1 MKRRGG
7 ILWLSTAFILAVLAA
22 LLTLRFLSDAVPSS
36 APGSD
41 DVVTAPVVVARND
54 VPMRTLL
61 TDDVVVIRQV
71 PPELMPVGAA
81 TMLEQ
86 VLGKIN
92 MSDLVM
98 GEVVLTRRLADPA
111 KKGVNILF
119 TMSEDK
125 IVIALPGD
133 DLMSRAGL
141 LRPGDKVDILYS
153 LEMEAASGNGLVTFE
168 ALQNQEITA
177 IVLPGSATEA
187 VGGLGGIG
195 GMVGSADVAES
206 MGGEG
211 GVNEVAGR
219 VILLAVDPQD
229 ALVLKYLK
237 DAGGIL
243 DFALRVPTNEQF
255 MRTEPVTEDY
265 LADRYRIEVSIEPLG
280 IELGS
285 VGE

>member
-1 MKRRGG
+1 
-7 ILWLSTAFILAVLAA
+7 LAVLAA
-22 LLTLRFLSDAVPSS
+22 LLTLRFLNDAVPSS
-36 APGSD
+36 VPGSGE
-41 DVVTAPVVVARND
+41 VVTEAVVVARND

-61 TDDVVVIRQV
+61 SDDAVVIRQV
-71 PPELMPVGAA
+71 PPELVPVGAA
-81 TMLEQ
+81 TMLDQ

-111 KKGVNILF
+111 KKGVDVLF

-133 DLMSRAGL
+133 DLMSRTGL

-153 LEMEAASGNGLVTFE
+153 LEMGETSGNGLVTFE
-168 ALQNQEITA
+168 AIQNQEITA

-195 GMVGSADVAES
+195 GMGGSADVEGG
-206 MGGEG
+206 MGGAS
-211 GVNEVAGR
+211 EVAGK

-229 ALVLKYLK
+229 ALVLKHLK

-265 LADRYRIEVSIEPLG
+265 LADRYRIEMSIEPLG

>member
-22 LLTLRFLSDAVPSS
+22 LLTLRFLNDAVPSG
-36 APGSD
+36 APGD
-41 DVVTAPVVVARND
+41 DVVTEPVVVARSD

-61 TDDVVVIRQV
+61 SDDVVVIRQV
-71 PPELMPVGAA
+71 PPELVPVGAA
-81 TMLEQ
+81 TMLDQ

-111 KKGVNILF
+111 KKGVDILF

-153 LEMEAASGNGLVTFE
+153 LEMGEASGNALVTFE

-177 IVLPGSATEA
+177 IVLPGLPTEA
-187 VGGLGGIG
+187 IGGLG
-195 GMVGSADVAES
+195 GMVGSTDVEGD
-206 MGGEG
+206 MGGG
-211 GVNEVAGR
+211 SEVAGK

-229 ALVLKYLK
+229 ALMLKYLK

-265 LADRYRIEVSIEPLG
+265 LADRYRIETSIEPLG

>member
-22 LLTLRFLSDAVPSS
+22 LLTMRFLNDAVPSS

-61 TDDVVVIRQV
+61 SDDVVVIRQV
-71 PPELMPVGAA
+71 PPELVPVGAA

-111 KKGVNILF
+111 KKGVDILF

-125 IVIALPGD
+125 IVIALPGN

-177 IVLPGSATEA
+177 IVLPGLAAEA
-187 VGGLGGIG
+187 VGGLGGMG
-195 GMVGSADVAES
+195 GSADVAED
-206 MGGEG
+206 MGGG
-211 GVNEVAGR
+211 SEVAGK

-243 DFALRVPTNEQF
+243 DFALRVPTSEQF

-265 LADRYRIEVSIEPLG
+265 LADRYRIEMSIEPLG

-285 VGE
+285 AGE

>member
-1 MKRRGG
+1 M
-7 ILWLSTAFILAVLAA
+7 AVLAA
-22 LLTLRFLSDAVPSS
+22 LLTMRFLSDAVPSS

-61 TDDVVVIRQV
+61 ADDVVVIRQM
-71 PPELMPVGAA
+71 PPELVPVGAA

-111 KKGVNILF
+111 KKGVDILF

-125 IVIALPGD
+125 IVIALPGN

-153 LEMEAASGNGLVTFE
+153 LEMEAASGDGLVTFE

-177 IVLPGSATEA
+177 IVLPGLAAEA
-187 VGGLGGIG
+187 VGGLGG
-195 GMVGSADVAES
+195 MVGSADAAES
-206 MGGEG
+206 TGGEG
-211 GVNEVAGR
+211 GVNEVAGK

-229 ALVLKYLK
+229 ALVLKHLK

-265 LADRYRIEVSIEPLG
+265 LIDRYQIETSIEPLG

>member
-22 LLTLRFLSDAVPSS
+22 LLTMRFLNDAVPSS

-61 TDDVVVIRQV
+61 SDDVVVIRQV
-71 PPELMPVGAA
+71 PPELVPVGAA

-111 KKGVNILF
+111 KKGVDILF

-125 IVIALPGD
+125 IVIALPGN

-177 IVLPGSATEA
+177 IVLPGLAAEA
-187 VGGLGGIG
+187 VGGLGGMG
-195 GMVGSADVAES
+195 GSADVAED
-206 MGGEG
+206 MGGG
-211 GVNEVAGR
+211 SEVAGK

-243 DFALRVPTNEQF
+243 DFALRVPTSEQSCVPS
-255 MRTEPVTEDY
+255 R
-265 LADRYRIEVSIEPLG
+265 
-280 IELGS
+280 
-285 VGE
+285 

>member
-1 MKRRGG
+1 MKRRSG

-22 LLTLRFLSDAVPSS
+22 LLTLRFLNDAVPSS

-54 VPMRTLL
+54 VRMRTLL
-61 TDDVVVIRQV
+61 SDDVVVIRQV
-71 PPELMPVGAA
+71 PPELVPVGAA
-81 TMLEQ
+81 TMLDQ

-111 KKGVNILF
+111 KKGVDVLF

-153 LEMEAASGNGLVTFE
+153 LEMGAASGNGLVTFE

-187 VGGLGGIG
+187 VGGLGG
-195 GMVGSADVAES
+195 MVGSADVAENT
-206 MGGEG
+206 GGG
-211 GVNEVAGR
+211 SEVAGK

-229 ALVLKYLK
+229 ALVLKHLK